1 MLRQLIIVDDDASIR
16 RSLTRWA
23 KVSGYEVIA
32 FASAC
37 AFLACDVDVT
47 RCCLILDVG
56 LPDVGGAEVKRRLIA
71 KGRDLP
77 TVFITGLNDDE
88 AAIALFGVAAP
99 HLLRKPF
106 DTASLEAAIKAVT

>member
-1 MLRQLIIVDDDASIR
+1 MTRQLIVVDDDPSVR

-32 FASAC
+32 FASAS
-37 AFLACDVDVT
+37 AFLACDIDIT
-47 RCCLILDVG
+47 RCCLILDIG
-56 LPDVGGAEVKRRLIA
+56 LPDVNGGEVKRQLIA

-77 TVFITGLNDDE
+77 TIFITGLNDE
-88 AAIALFGVAAP
+88 EVALALFGVAAP

-106 DTASLEAAIKAVT
+106 DTESLEAAIKALG

>member
-1 MLRQLIIVDDDASIR
+1 MTRQLIIVDDDASVR

-37 AFLACDVDVT
+37 AFLACDIDMAG
-47 RCCLILDVG
+47 CCLILDVG
-56 LPDVGGAEVKRRLIA
+56 LPDIDGGEVKRRLIA

-77 TVFITGLNDDE
+77 TIFMSGLNDDE
-88 AAIALFGVAAP
+88 VAIALFGVGAP
-99 HLLRKPF
+99 YVLRKPF
-106 DTASLEAAIKAVT
+106 DTASLEAAIEALG

>member
-1 MLRQLIIVDDDASIR
+1 MTRKLIIVDDDASVR

-32 FASAC
+32 FSSAC
-37 AFLACDVDVT
+37 AFLACDIDT
-47 RCCLILDVG
+47 TGSCLILDVG
-56 LPDVGGAEVKRRLIA
+56 LPDINGGEVKRRLIA

-88 AAIALFGVAAP
+88 VAIALFGVGAP
-99 HLLRKPF
+99 HVLRKPF
-106 DTASLEAAIKAVT
+106 DTAWLEAAIEALG